1 MKTLKLLLK
10 IKINLIVITLALAST
25 IAVPAIYNKLFRA
38 FIGQCV
44 YIVKDKDELKGSGT
58 GFIVED
64 DKGRRF
70 FVTNN
75 HVCNG
80 LSSDGKLLIESDYQ
94 NNDQTIVKVL
104 KTDEENDLCVA
115 TAPKVGR
122 ALKISTDK
130 QSGDNVSIFGHPM
143 GYSLHRTPG
152 EIIGKTSFKMLV
164 NDLALV
170 KTFNVWQTSAATSP
184 GSSGSPVVDNL
195 GRVVGVV
202 FALSSKNSYT
212 SFFVD
217 SAKLKTLLETI

>member
-10 IKINLIVITLALAST
+10 IKINLIVITLAFAST
-25 IAVPAIYNKLFRA
+25 IAVPALYSKLFRA
-38 FIGQCV
+38 FIGQSV

-64 DKGRRF
+64 EKGRRF

-75 HVCNG
+75 HVCKG
-80 LSSDGKLLIESDYQ
+80 LASDEKLLIESDYQ

-104 KTDEENDLCVA
+104 KVDEENDLCVA

-130 QSGDNVSIFGHPM
+130 QSGDNISIFGHPM

-170 KTFNVWQTSAATSP
+170 KTFNVWQTSAPCSP

-202 FALSSKNSYT
+202 FALNSKNSYT

-217 SAKLKTLLETI
+217 STKLKTLLETI